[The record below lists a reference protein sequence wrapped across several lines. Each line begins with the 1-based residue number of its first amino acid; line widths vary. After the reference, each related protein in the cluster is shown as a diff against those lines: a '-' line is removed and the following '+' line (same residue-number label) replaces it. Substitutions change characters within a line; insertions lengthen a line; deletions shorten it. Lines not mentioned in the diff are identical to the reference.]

1 MGRKIRIHGYMDS
14 GYEGQSILIECSI
27 RNGFPGFDIVGL
39 PGTSVKEA
47 RERVRCALRSCN
59 FKFPQSR
66 ILVNLSPA
74 STPKNST
81 LLDLPLAC
89 AILYSQSQQGRSDPQ
104 QIQDEEFFNL
114 YPDEMPDDP
123 SPIDIMVAGELS
135 LDGHVVESPQAM
147 GAIDVAR
154 RSGCRLCIVPFQ
166 PVSNGLDD
174 GMVII
179 QAINLPQA
187 FSVCGDI
194 ITGMIQLP
202 ESKDEDSTQTPL
214 FEDVIGMGKEKR
226 ILTIAASGFHS
237 TLLFGPPGVGKTM
250 LSGRIHKLLPCL
262 TDQQRK
268 EIARILGCA
277 NIPKSAIRYRDR
289 MRLLSHDCT
298 QAQFVSGS
306 APKSPGEGAMAH
318 MGTLILDEINKYT
331 PKLLEAVKDA
341 YDKGY
346 TQSSR
351 SGQVITYPS
360 RYMMVASMNPCPCAG
375 LGDPNAICTCT
386 AQKITNHWL
395 HVGRQLIERFDIRL
409 PISSPENLLS
419 TMGSCPAPDD
429 YYYDM
434 SIQSAERQFD
444 RYKYIDNV
452 DLNGQ
457 VHFNTSALLLL
468 SKEIE
473 LFNRMQSQTHLSS
486 RSQIGCITLART
498 IADFEDCAD
507 VKEEHMQEAMELR
520 RYGLGDYYWRSL
532 V

>member
-1 MGRKIRIHGYMDS
+1 MGRQIRIHGYMDS

-39 PGTSVKEA
+39 PGNSVKEA

-89 AILYSQSQQGRSDPQ
+89 SILYSQSQQGRKEQ
-104 QIQDEEFFNL
+104 QLPDEEFFEL
-114 YPDEMPDDP
+114 CPDENPEDQG
-123 SPIDIMVAGELS
+123 PIDIMIVGELS

-147 GAIDVAR
+147 GAIEVAR
-154 RSGCRLCIVPFQ
+154 RIGCRLCIVPFQ
-166 PVSNGLDD
+166 PVSNGLDN

-179 QAINLPQA
+179 QAINLPQT
-187 FSVCGDI
+187 FSVCGDV
-194 ITGMIQLP
+194 ITGMLQLP
-202 ESKDEDSTQTPL
+202 DRAVNEHAQTPI
-214 FEDVIGMGKEKR
+214 FEDVIGMQKEKR

-250 LSGRIHKLLPCL
+250 LSGRIHMLLPRL
-262 TDQQRK
+262 TDRQRK
-268 EIARILGCA
+268 EVERILGCA
-277 NIPKSAIRYRDR
+277 NIPVSSMKHRDR

-318 MGTLILDEINKYT
+318 MGTLILDEVNKYA
-331 PKLLEAVKDA
+331 PKLLESVKDA
-341 YDKGY
+341 YDKGF

-360 RYMMVASMNPCPCAG
+360 RFMMIASMNPCPCAG

-386 AQKITNHWL
+386 AQKVTNHWN

-419 TMGSCPAPDD
+419 MSDYHQMPDD
-429 YYYDM
+429 HYVDM
-434 SIQSAERQFD
+434 SIQASERQFE
-444 RYKYIDNV
+444 RYKNIDNV

-473 LFNRMQSQTHLSS
+473 LFNRMQDQSHLSS

-498 IADFEDCAD
+498 IADFEDSAD
-507 VKEEHMQEAMELR
+507 VKENHMQEAMELR

-532 V
+532 R

>member
-1 MGRKIRIHGYMDS
+1 MGRQIRIHGYMDS

-39 PGTSVKEA
+39 PGNSVKEA
-47 RERVRCALRSCN
+47 RERVRCALRSCS

-89 AILYSQSQQGRSDPQ
+89 SILYSQSQQGKKEQ
-104 QIQDEEFFNL
+104 QISDEFFNL
-114 YPDEMPDDP
+114 YPEEIPNDQG
-123 SPIDIMVAGELS
+123 PIDIMIVGELS

-147 GAIDVAR
+147 GAIEVAR
-154 RSGCRLCIVPFQ
+154 RIGCHLCIVPFQ
-166 PVSNGLDD
+166 PVCNGLDD

-179 QAINLPQA
+179 QAMNLPQT
-187 FSVCGDI
+187 FSVCGDV
-194 ITGMIQLP
+194 ITGMLQLP
-202 ESKDEDSTQTPL
+202 DRAVNEHAQTPI
-214 FEDVIGMGKEKR
+214 FEDVIGMQKEKR

-250 LSGRIHKLLPCL
+250 LSGRVHMLLPRL
-262 TDQQRK
+262 MDRQSK
-268 EIARILGCA
+268 EVERILGCA
-277 NIPKSAIRYRDR
+277 NIPVSSMKHRDR

-318 MGTLILDEINKYT
+318 MGTLILDEVNKYA
-331 PKLLEAVKDA
+331 PKLLESVKDA
-341 YDKGY
+341 YDKGF

-360 RYMMVASMNPCPCAG
+360 RFMMIASMNPCPCAG

-386 AQKITNHWL
+386 AQKVTNHWN

-419 TMGSCPAPDD
+419 MSDNHPAPDD
-429 YYYDM
+429 HYVDM
-434 SIQSAERQFD
+434 SIQASERQFE
-444 RYKYIDNV
+444 RYKNIDNV

-473 LFNRMQSQTHLSS
+473 LFNRMQDQSHLSS

-498 IADFEDCAD
+498 IADFEDSAD
-507 VKEEHMQEAMELR
+507 VKENHMQEAMELR

-532 V
+532 R